1 MVIFSPPVMWSVQTQ
16 GIPVADKARLN
27 EFIRQR
33 AGGRNILDQSLVRF
47 EANKSFAI
55 RFQAAKQLGQLGPLS
70 TVESLL
76 ISRQVVS
83 SHKFCLY
90 RSVAKFDTINLA
102 VGESMQDVVKKS
114 KILDRAQEKLWL
126 NSSSQGAF
134 KKGLVIKGMKNVP
147 VPIKRDSMVPE
158 MTLVSYPGWR

>member
-1 MVIFSPPVMWSVQTQ
+1 
-16 GIPVADKARLN
+16 
-27 EFIRQR
+27 
-33 AGGRNILDQSLVRF
+33 
-47 EANKSFAI
+47 
-55 RFQAAKQLGQLGPLS
+55 
-70 TVESLL
+70 
-76 ISRQVVS
+76 
-83 SHKFCLY
+83 
-90 RSVAKFDTINLA
+90 
-102 VGESMQDVVKKS
+102 MQDVVKKS